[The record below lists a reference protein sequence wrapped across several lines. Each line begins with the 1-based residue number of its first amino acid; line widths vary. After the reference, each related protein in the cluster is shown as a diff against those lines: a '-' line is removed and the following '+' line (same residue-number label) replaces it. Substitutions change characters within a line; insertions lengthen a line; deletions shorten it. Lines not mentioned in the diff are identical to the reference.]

1 LRLRHIFAIFG
12 LAPAILAAQG
22 TIDLQFPDKGDR
34 EIWITDK
41 ITLPASTMKTQEA
54 QVSLPRQGSA
64 TDLLVIWDRKSGNV
78 ASRKLADIKTAWK
91 LTGADFKKVGKVSI
105 HVEHDGKPVAVAF
118 VTLKTPAGE
127 FTSQIDAKKNG
138 TADFFGLTPGQVDV
152 VVRYNV
158 DGKDAEPAHQSY
170 ALNLKRPSPDPTFTV
185 NLNEPVETVGSGDTP
200 QPEEVAAPSQGEPQ
214 KEAGNRGSLLG
225 NIIVYLL
232 GLAVA
237 AAVIYFGLKYMKDN
251 QDKVKAQ
258 LQKVGVQ
265 VPEPSDASAQADPA
279 PPTPIVPP
287 APEKIILDDAD
298 PNVPMPVA
306 SVHPTVAVSEP
317 SLILDGGDVFPLPDG
332 ETSIGREASN
342 GLALV
347 TQTTVSRRH
356 AVINRNGEAV
366 SIRDEGSSNGTYVN
380 GARISSETP
389 LKPGDEIQLG
399 EAKLRFEG

>member
-1 LRLRHIFAIFG
+1 
-12 LAPAILAAQG
+12 
-22 TIDLQFPDKGDR
+22 
-34 EIWITDK
+34 
-41 ITLPASTMKTQEA
+41 MKTEEA
-54 QVSLPRQGSA
+54 QVALPRQGSA
-64 TDLLVIWDRKSGNV
+64 TDLLVIWDRKSGNL
-78 ASRKLADIKTAWK
+78 ASRKLSDIKSAWK
-91 LTGADFKKVGKVSI
+91 LSDADFKRVGKLSV
-105 HVEHDGKPVAVAF
+105 HVEHDGKSVAVAF
-118 VTLKTPAGE
+118 VTLKTPTGE
-127 FTSQIDAKKNG
+127 LTSQIDAKKNG
-138 TADFFGLTPGQVDV
+138 TADFFGLPPGQVDV

-185 NLNEPVETVGSGDTP
+185 NLNEPVETVESGDAP
-200 QPEEVAAPSQGEPQ
+200 QPAKVSAPSQGDPQ

-232 GLAVA
+232 GLAAA

-265 VPEPSDASAQADPA
+265 VPEPSDPSAQADPVPA
-279 PPTPIVPP
+279 TPIMPP

-317 SLILDGGDVFPLPDG
+317 SLILDGGDVFPLSEG

-356 AVINRNGEAV
+356 AVITRDGDAV
-366 SIRDEGSSNGTYVN
+366 SIRDAGSSNGTYVN

-399 EAKLRFEG
+399 EARLRFEG